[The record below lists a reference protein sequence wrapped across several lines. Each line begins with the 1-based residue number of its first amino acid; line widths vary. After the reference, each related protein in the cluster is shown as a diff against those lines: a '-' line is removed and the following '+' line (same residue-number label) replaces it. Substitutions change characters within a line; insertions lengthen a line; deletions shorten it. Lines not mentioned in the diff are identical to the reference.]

1 MGLVWYFY
9 FLCGISRPVSNS
21 RLYINSLQDWAHLFC
36 CTGKGFA
43 AKHVVQRLSLF
54 SMQLCTC
61 SFPNR
66 KRNCRWTYC
75 AAAVSV
81 VNEDFAHVF
90 CRAGKGIAAE
100 QQLEFHFWARLIF
113 SMVVSWRILST
124 SINLQKNVRQ
134 CDQTQHI
141 FHYTS
146 WRSWNTLK
154 QQIFS
159 ATSKFVQLPHG
170 RGGGVKSNCTS
181 V

>member
-1 MGLVWYFY
+1 MGFY
-9 FLCGISRPVSNS
+9 FLCGNSQPVSKS
-21 RLYINSLQDWAHLFC
+21 RLCCNSLQHFC
-36 CTGKGFA
+36 TLA
-43 AKHVVQRLSLF
+43 LPH
-54 SMQLCTC
+54 
-61 SFPNR
+61 R

-124 SINLQKNVRQ
+124 SINLQKTVRQ

-141 FHYTS
+141 IHYTS

-154 QQIFS
+154 QQIFC
-159 ATSKFVQLPHG
+159 ATSKFVQFPHG
-170 RGGGVKSNCTS
+170 REGGRGVKSNCTS